1 MARPPKAH
9 EARRTRQ
16 IIFRLTEAEYLH
28 LLAVA
33 TKAGMPPNGLA
44 RMLIVQR
51 HQDIVVATTQRLDP
65 ALIKRLD
72 RIGWNLNQLV
82 KSAHISGRVPTTVEV
97 MCEDLRRIVRAA
109 TDDERKENT

>member
-1 MARPPKAH
+1 MARPTKSNASKKS
-9 EARRTRQ
+9 RQ
-16 IIFRLTEAEYLH
+16 IIFRLTEDEYLH

-33 TKAGMPPNGLA
+33 IKAGMQPNDLA
-44 RMLIVQR
+44 RMLVVQR
-51 HQDIVVATTQRLDP
+51 NQDIVVATTQRLDP

-82 KSAHISGRVPTTVEV
+82 KNAHTFGRVPPTVEI

-109 TDDERKENT
+109 TDHEHKEST

>member
-1 MARPPKAH
+1 MARPPKAR

-16 IIFRLTEAEYLH
+16 IIFRLTEDEYLH

-33 TKAGMPPNGLA
+33 TRAGMPPNLLA
-44 RMLIVQR
+44 RMLVVQR
-51 HQDIVVATTQRLDP
+51 NQDIVVATTQRLDP

-82 KSAHISGRVPTTVEV
+82 KNAHIFGRVPPTVGA
-97 MCEDLRRIVRAA
+97 MCEELRRIVRTA
-109 TDDERKENT
+109 TDDEQKEST